1 MSELKAEIIN
11 KLNSIDDA
19 YIFEELKV
27 FLDFEL
33 GVEEYVLTKH
43 QHARIMEAKA
53 EYLSSDVLVHSI
65 ADLEIEKWLDGK

>member
-43 QHARIMEAKA
+43 QQARIMEAKA
-53 EYLSSDVLVHSI
+53 EYLNSDVLVHSI